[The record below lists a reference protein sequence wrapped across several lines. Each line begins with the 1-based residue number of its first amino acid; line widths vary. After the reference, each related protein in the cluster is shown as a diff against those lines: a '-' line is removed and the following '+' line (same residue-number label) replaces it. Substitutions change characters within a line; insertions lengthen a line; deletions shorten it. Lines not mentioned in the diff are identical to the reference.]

1 VVDLHSTHS
10 EIRLPPD
17 FAFLENESGLSIYK
31 LTSKEK
37 PLRLDFASERLNWR
51 RKSGVGREDLLRAI
65 GVKSEAPPSVLD
77 LTAGLGRDAFLLA
90 DRGCR
95 VVLVERSAV
104 MAALLHDA
112 LVRGALH
119 PDTQAACQ
127 RMVLM
132 QKGAFEAMQ
141 AWSGEAPDVIY
152 LDPMYPEHGTS
163 ALPHK
168 EMRWLRELVGEDV
181 DADGLLSPALLLARK
196 RVVVKRPL
204 KAPDLAG
211 ITPHHR
217 HRGRAVR
224 FDVYFPL
231 VAA

>member
-1 VVDLHSTHS
+1 MLELKTPFS

-17 FAFLENESGLSIYK
+17 FAFLENESGLSIHK
-31 LTSKEK
+31 PASKEK

-65 GVKSEAPPSVLD
+65 GVKSEVPPSVLD

-90 DRGCR
+90 GRGCR

-112 LVRGALH
+112 LQRGALH
-119 PDTQAACQ
+119 PDTEAACQ
-127 RMVLM
+127 RMVLLE
-132 QKGAFEAMQ
+132 KGAFEAMQ

-168 EMRWLRELVGEDV
+168 EMRWLRELVGEDA
-181 DADGLLSPALLLARK
+181 DADVLLAPALLLAHK

-211 ITPHHR
+211 VAPHHR

-224 FDVYFPL
+224 FDVYLPS
-231 VAA
+231 VDA